1 MFDGLLIL
9 WVKSS
14 FVDHPI
20 HPQSNK
26 YVMGVKITASDNSIF
41 VDSPVSIVTN
51 LELLP
56 IIYSVVI
63 VFAFY
68 QRGFSLRSLVFLP
81 PQKPRSRCFQ

>member
-1 MFDGLLIL
+1 
-9 WVKSS
+9 
-14 FVDHPI
+14 
-20 HPQSNK
+20 
-26 YVMGVKITASDNSIF
+26 MGVKITASVNSVF

-68 QRGFSLRSLVFLP
+68 QHGFSLRSLVFLP
-81 PQKPRSRCFQ
+81 TKKPRAQCFQ